1 MIRSDDIASLRAA
14 LRETPKLRALLKRAL
29 A

>member
-1 MIRSDDIASLRAA
+1 MIRSDDLASLRAA
-14 LRETPKLRALLKRAL
+14 LRGAPKLRALLKRAL